1 MHVGVYIRKLCT
13 YDICM
18 YVCMYIRTLCIMY
31 VCTLCMHIMYVM
43 YACMYVILQTH
54 RYVVLCFTTLCHN
67 ETILNP

>member
-1 MHVGVYIRKLCT
+1 
-13 YDICM
+13 M

-54 RYVVLCFTTLCHN
+54 RYVVLCFTTLCH
-67 ETILNP
+67 